1 MRRGPKPAK
10 SKEAKPPLARKA
22 PKGNA
27 RVRDLEKR
35 LAEALK
41 REAEALTQLQTSHRE
56 RAEAQEHQFATAEIL
71 RVISRAQTDVQ
82 PVFDAILGSAVRL
95 LRGSSGGLTRVA
107 GDQIALVA
115 LMSTDDA
122 GDAAVRAFYPMPL
135 QSAQGMHSLVIRDRA
150 PLNVADAQTDPRL
163 SEAAQTISRARG
175 IRSRVAVPLLRRDE
189 AIGALA
195 VNRREPGGFTDDEIT
210 LLQTFAD
217 QAVIAIENVRWF
229 TELQTSNRE
238 LTETL
243 EQQTAMAEILQSI
256 SSSPSALTPVL
267 DTIVRNAISVCGA
280 TDAAVL
286 LLERDGLVLR
296 AHHGPL
302 GVQPVGWSYR
312 ATRG

>member
-122 GDAAVRAFYPMPL
+122 GDAALRAFYPRPL
-135 QSAQGMHSLVIRDRA
+135 HSAQGTHSLVIRDRA
-150 PLNVADAQTDPRL
+150 PLNVVDAHTDPRL
-163 SEAAQTISRARG
+163 SEAAQNINRARG
-175 IRSRVAVPLLRRDE
+175 IRSQVAVPLLRRDE

-195 VNRREPGGFTDDEIT
+195 VNRREPGGFTDDEIA
-210 LLQTFAD
+210 LLKTFAD
-217 QAVIAIENVRWF
+217 QAVIAIENVRLF
-229 TELQTSNRE
+229 TELEARNRD
-238 LTETL
+238 LTTAL
-243 EQQTAMAEILQSI
+243 DQQTATSDILKVI
-256 SSSPSALTPVL
+256 SSSP
-267 DTIVRNAISVCGA
+267 
-280 TDAAVL
+280 TD
-286 LLERDGLVLR
+286 
-296 AHHGPL
+296 
-302 GVQPVGWSYR
+302 VQPVFDAIVGAAVRLCHAIQSN
-312 ATRG
+312 